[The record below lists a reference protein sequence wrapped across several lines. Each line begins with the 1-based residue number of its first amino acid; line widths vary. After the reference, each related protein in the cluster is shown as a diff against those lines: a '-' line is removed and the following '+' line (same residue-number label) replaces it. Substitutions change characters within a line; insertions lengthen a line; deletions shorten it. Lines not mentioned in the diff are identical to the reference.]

1 MIQLALTWYVVTCC
15 VHCCSYVV
23 QFLNVFMLLWQVA
36 MSVNDIVT
44 SGAEPMFFLDYYAT
58 SKLDVDLAEKVL
70 SIFLAQSEHSTFP
83 LMLSLLYFVG
93 NFDFAY
99 NCFTNYVGYQGDCGW
114 VPTIR
119 LCSPRRG
126 GEIF

>member
-1 MIQLALTWYVVTCC
+1 M
-15 VHCCSYVV
+15 S
-23 QFLNVFMLLWQVA
+23 LWQVA

-70 SIFLAQSEHSTFP
+70 SIFLAQSEHNTFP
-83 LMLSLLYFVG
+83 LMLILLYFVG
-93 NFDFAY
+93 HFDFAY
-99 NCFTNYVGYQGDCGW
+99 NCFTNYVGYQGYCGW